1 MVYIRPYFRK
11 GKIVNKQGHERKIAY
26 KKFKKAINMNLREAQ
41 EWQKN
46 ECSKKASLSSAPLNR
61 AINLL
66 KTPENKCT
74 NMDIKNSKRVV
85 SLFLAIK
92 LTTLIAR
99 NSKQKAGKRK
109 DGCPSKAT
117 IAGRNWLYDRDKTKN
132 KRRTYS

>member
-1 MVYIRPYFRK
+1 MVHIRPYVRK
-11 GKIVNKQGHERKIAY
+11 GKLVNKEGHERKIAY
-26 KKFKKAINMNLREAQ
+26 EKFKKAINMNLKEAK

-46 ECSKKASLSSAPLNR
+46 DCSKKASLSRAPLKR

-66 KTPENKCT
+66 KTPENKWT
-74 NMDIKNSKRVV
+74 NKDVKNSKRVV
-85 SLFLAIK
+85 SF
-92 LTTLIAR
+92 IAR

-132 KRRTYS
+132 KRRNYS